1 MLYNEQYYVIPKGE
15 TAVIEWITNID
26 FQILDWIQANLRC
39 PFFDFLMPKLSFL
52 GEWGLVWLVIGV
64 VMLFFRKT
72 RRTAVIM
79 LISTLA
85 VFCFGELFL
94 KNQIC
99 RVRPCNV
106 RPYIDIPV
114 KRPTSY
120 SFPSGH
126 SSSSLACA
134 TSILMHHKVLGIFA
148 MMLAFL
154 IAFSRLYNYVHF
166 PSDVLCGALLGA
178 LFAVIAYA
186 IARKVAPRPRNR
198 V

>member
-1 MLYNEQYYVIPKGE
+1 MMYNRDYEIHIKGDITVID
-15 TAVIEWITNID
+15 WITNID

-52 GEWGLVWLVIGV
+52 GEFGLVWLVISV
-64 VMLFFRKT
+64 IMLFFRKT
-72 RRTAVIM
+72 RRTGVLM
-79 LISTLA
+79 LISTA
-85 VFCFGELFL
+85 VVFCLGELL
-94 KNQIC
+94 IKNQVC

-126 SSSSLACA
+126 SSSAFACA
-134 TSILMHHKVLGIFA
+134 TSILLQHKVLGIFA
-148 MMLAFL
+148 MILAFL

-178 LFAVIAYA
+178 LFAVIAYF
-186 IARKVAPRPRNR
+186 IAKKVAPRPRNR

>member
-1 MLYNEQYYVIPKGE
+1 M
-15 TAVIEWITNID
+15 TEWITNID
-26 FQILDWIQANLRC
+26 FQILDWIQANMKC
-39 PFFDFLMPKLSFL
+39 PFFDFLMPKLSLL
-52 GEWGLVWLVIGV
+52 GEWGVIWLVIGI

-72 RRTAVIM
+72 RRAAVIM
-79 LISTLA
+79 LVSTSL
-85 VFCFGELFL
+85 VLLFGELIL
-94 KNQIC
+94 KNTVC

-126 SSSSLACA
+126 SSTAFSCA
-134 TSILMHHKVLGIFA
+134 TAIFLHHKVAGVFLLI
-148 MMLAFL
+148 LAFL

-178 LFAVIAYA
+178 IFALITFA
-186 IARKVAPRPRNR
+186 IAKKISPRPRR
-198 V
+198 RI